1 MIKLLR
7 YLKKKD
13 WVLIIAILG
22 LTILQVYCM
31 MTLTDYIKGITQAI
45 TYLNYHNQA
54 PVEFFTSFATNE
66 QQQIAIKA
74 LLGGYT
80 EWSQFDDATI
90 NSISSMIAAQ
100 GQDGSAV
107 SGMIV
112 AIRDA
117 GVGDIWWNAGMMILS
132 ASGMILVQAII
143 SIISAHIASSLA
155 TNVRFALNNRI
166 SSFSLAEINRFSTAS
181 LVTRATNDVQQVQFC
196 LLLTFRMFFQAPVT
210 AIWAI
215 LKINAVS
222 WQLML
227 PTIIGVILLIFGMG
241 VLLIFVMPKFKSIQK
256 LIDRLNG
263 ITRENLSGIRVVH
276 AYNAESY
283 QEEKFAKANST
294 LTSTQ
299 LFTGNMMS
307 MMSPYIT
314 IIMNGISIAVYW
326 IGAVLINNPAET
338 VTYSQLLSFMMLST
352 QIVMAFMMLLM
363 MFYMVPRA
371 SVCAKRINEVLKTE
385 PSIHDPEI
393 EKERTEKG
401 TIEFRDV
408 SFAYPGATED
418 VIEHISFSA
427 KKGETVA
434 FIGATGSGK
443 TTIVNLA
450 DRLYDVREGEVLV
463 DGVNVKDLKQNTL
476 HSLIAFVPQKGLLFK
491 GTIKSNIAFGNPSL
505 SDEEVVKA
513 AEIAE
518 ADSFIR
524 EKEEGYEA
532 PIAQGGSNVSGGQR
546 QRLCIARAVAMKP
559 EFIIFDDSFSA
570 LDFKTDRKVRE
581 NLRESEKDVT
591 KLIVAQRIGTIMDA
605 DHIVVLNEGKMV
617 GYGTHS
623 ELLRSCDVYREI
635 ALSQLSKEELGL

>member
-326 IGAVLINNPAET
+326 IGAVLINNPTET

-393 EKERTEKG
+393 EIERTEKG